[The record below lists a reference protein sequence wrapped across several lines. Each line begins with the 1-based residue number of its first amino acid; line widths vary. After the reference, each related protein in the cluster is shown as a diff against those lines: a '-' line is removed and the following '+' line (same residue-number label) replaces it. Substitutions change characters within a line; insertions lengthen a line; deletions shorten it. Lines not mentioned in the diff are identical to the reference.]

1 MALIN
6 AFRAETAQNMQ
17 LGAGILVANLPSP
30 ETFTGTIPEGAINLG
45 ATSGDVSFSYT
56 PEFRNIFEDVNGAMG
71 NYMNGQVIDNVTAE
85 LTGSMKEI
93 TAENI
98 KLALGANTT
107 STKGNYDI
115 IKPSLSLEESDYLD
129 NICWVGSLNKTG
141 ELIIIELKNA
151 LNTAGFSFSAQDKGS
166 ASVEFTF
173 VPHFDLSKAD
183 DVPIAI
189 YMPKRAERLGYARD
203 LDIEKEDY

>member
-1 MALIN
+1 MALLN

-17 LGAGILVANLPSP
+17 LGAGILVANLPNP
-30 ETFTGTIPEGAINLG
+30 ESFSGTIPEGSINLG

-98 KLALGANTT
+98 KLVLGASTT
-107 STKGNYDI
+107 TTKGNYDV
-115 IKPSLSLEESDYLD
+115 IKPSLSLDEDDYIS
-129 NICWVGSLNKTG
+129 NICWIGSMNKTG
-141 ELIIIELKNA
+141 ELVIIELKNA

-173 VPHFDLSKAD
+173 VPHFDLSNSSD
-183 DVPIAI
+183 IPIAI
-189 YMPKRAERLGYARD
+189 YMPKKTEAYRLPEN
-203 LDIEKEDY
+203 LDFEKEEY